1 MSLDW
6 RARATTEAAA
16 HNGLRLDATTR
27 AAAEKQQCCDT
38 DYQDAPE
45 TAE

>member
-6 RARATTEAAA
+6 RAQATTEAAA
-16 HNGLRLDATTR
+16 HNGLRLDASTR
-27 AAAEKQQCCDT
+27 AAAVKQQRCETDDQDT
-38 DYQDAPE
+38 PE